1 MEYRNLGSS
10 GLKVSALALGGW
22 ITLGDQIDRDTAQH
36 IVRRAVENGV
46 NLFDLADSY
55 AGGEAERVFG
65 SILTGLK
72 RSDLVISSKVALPVG
87 PGPNDQGLSRK
98 HITESLKETL
108 DRLGTD
114 YLDLYFCH
122 REDPST
128 PLEETVRTMD
138 ELIRRGKI
146 LYWGT
151 SVWRPRTLLRAHRLA
166 RKLGLHPPRVE
177 QPPYNLIDRWVEK
190 RVTPTLRRLGMGMT
204 VWSPLAGGVL
214 TGKYNDGIPPGSR
227 GDTTPWV
234 EKYMKPPVLKGVKQF
249 CLEAEAQSVAPGTL
263 ALAWLLQQKGV
274 TSILTGA
281 THPDQLEENLLA
293 LEVKLS
299 PKQATALAR
308 CFTK

>member
-1 MEYRNLGSS
+1 MEYRHLGSS
-10 GLKVSALALGGW
+10 GLKVSAIALGGW
-22 ITLGDQIDRDTAQH
+22 ITLGDQIDETTAREIIQL
-36 IVRRAVENGV
+36 AVARGI

-55 AGGEAERVFG
+55 AGGDAERVFG
-65 SILTGLK
+65 SILKDFK
-72 RSDLVISSKVALPVG
+72 RSDLVLSSKVALPVG

-98 HITESLKETL
+98 HITESLEQSL

-151 SVWRPRTLLRAHRLA
+151 SVWRPRTLMRAHRIA
-166 RKLGLHPPRVE
+166 RKWGLHPPRVE

-190 RVTPTLRRLGMGMT
+190 RVVPTVNRLGMGMT

-214 TGKYNDGIPPGSR
+214 TGKYNDGIPAGSR

-234 EKYMKPPVLKGVKQF
+234 QKYMKPAIEESVRAF
-249 CLEAEAQSVAPGTL
+249 CLKAEAQSVAPGTL
-263 ALAWLLQQKGV
+263 ALAWLLKQKNV
-274 TSILTGA
+274 SSIITGA
-281 THPDQLEENLLA
+281 SHPDQLEQNLAA
-293 LEVKLS
+293 LDVELS
-299 PKQATALAR
+299 AHQARSLAR
-308 CFTK
+308 CFSK

>member
-22 ITLGDQIDRDTAQH
+22 ITLGDQIDQDTAKD
-36 IVRRAVENGV
+36 IVHQAVEQGV

-65 SILTGLK
+65 SILRDIK
-72 RSDLVISSKVALPVG
+72 RSSLVISSKVALPVG

-98 HITESLKETL
+98 HITESLNETL
-108 DRLGTD
+108 ERLGTD
-114 YLDLYFCH
+114 YVDLYFCH

-128 PLEETVRTMD
+128 PLEETIRTMD

-151 SVWRPRTLLRAHRLA
+151 SVWRPRTLLRAHRMA

-190 RVTPTLRRLGMGMT
+190 RVIPTVRRLGMGMT

-214 TGKYNDGIPPGSR
+214 TGKYLDGIPSGSR

-234 EKYMKPPVLKGVKQF
+234 QKYMKPSITQAVAEF
-249 CLEAEAQSVAPGTL
+249 CGEAQAHAVAPGTL

-281 THPDQLEENLLA
+281 SHPDQLKQNLRA
-293 LEVKLS
+293 LEVRLNA
-299 PKQATALAR
+299 KQTRTLAR
-308 CFTK
+308 CFSS

>member
-1 MEYRNLGSS
+1 
-10 GLKVSALALGGW
+10 VSALALGGW
-22 ITLGDQIDRDTAQH
+22 ITLGDQIDQDTAEH
-36 IVRRAVENGV
+36 IVRRAVEKGV

-65 SILTGLK
+65 SILAGLK

-214 TGKYNDGIPPGSR
+214 TGKYNEGIPPGSR

-234 EKYMKPPVLKGVKQF
+234 QKYMKPPVLEGVKRF

-274 TSILTGA
+274 TSIITGA
-281 THPDQLEENLLA
+281 THPDQLEQNLLA

-299 PKQATALAR
+299 PKQASALAR
-308 CFTK
+308 CFAK

>member
-234 EKYMKPPVLKGVKQF
+234 EKYMKPPVLEGVKKF